1 VEANQEGRGTLKL
14 TIVEKVGSL
23 GVLGT
28 AAACPVCWPLFA
40 AAGSALGL
48 GALAPFEP
56 TLMNIVFPAFVIVTL
71 IGGLLGYVNHRRIS
85 PLAVNVVSVGLILY
99 GFYGGWHVKLMYA
112 GIFGVLI
119 ATGLGYFANR
129 QCRLAK
135 T

>member
-1 VEANQEGRGTLKL
+1 MLKL
-14 TIVEKVGSL
+14 TFIEKIGSI

-48 GALAPFEP
+48 GVLAPFEP
-56 TLMNIVFPAFVIVTL
+56 TLMNIVFPAFVIIALV
-71 IGGLLGYVNHRRIS
+71 GGVLGYFNHRRLL
-85 PLAVNVVSVGLILY
+85 PLVVNVVSVGLILY
-99 GFYGGWHVKLMYA
+99 GFYGGWHLELMYA

-119 ATGLGYFANR
+119 ATVLGFFANR